1 MNQQNK
7 HIEYKKSTIFQWFYH
22 LFILKNKI
30 TQEFRLFNRR
40 VSPLNRKTERGFYHS
55 LFCGT
60 NEMKKK
66 VFPSADCSWQR
77 GKKGGKMHKRS
88 QRCFAAVLSA
98 TLAGLQVF
106 TPVLAVEE
114 KDDQTGQTT
123 LKVGSFNIAAN
134 KHPDLAGQRGL
145 CTDLG
150 LEVVGLQEVDMNTS
164 RNNFDMLREWA
175 AENYPNV
182 FFSKAI
188 DFGGGEYGIGT
199 ASTHELSDTSTT
211 QYEALIGEQRV
222 FQRSVLEKDGH
233 TIAFYNTHMSYENQ
247 DIRKEQ
253 MEQLKEAIASD
264 PAEYKIVTGDFN
276 ADQSRHEFNDFL
288 DLLNMANGYDG
299 EWLDTYN
306 QVDETMKVN
315 SIDNILTTRNIH
327 IDDVDMTETTLSDH
341 NLLSASLTL
350 LDEDEKTDQWLQA
363 QIREASDLLQD
374 PSGYSSASVKALKE
388 ALLNGQSI
396 LDKADAAQAELD
408 DAAEKLE
415 TAMNSLAAPTALEGA
430 IQAANALNENK
441 YSTESWKALDE
452 VLTAAELLENPTEE
466 EAASAEAAITAAMEN
481 LQPAVPNLALN
492 QPVTVS
498 GLEVNDG
505 RFTADKAV
513 DGIVSKES
521 RVSFAKD
528 KDEQWM
534 LVDLGE
540 SKSIS
545 SFVLNYESQCPSY
558 EIQVSEDGETFNKV
572 YEASGITGQV
582 SGIQKVNIDP
592 VNARYVKYVQKQ
604 RWQHATNGRY
614 YSGSLYEFEVY
625 ETDPDRVTYDNLALN
640 QPVTVSGL
648 EVNDGRFT
656 ADKAVDGEVSKES
669 RVSFAKDKDEQ
680 WMIVDLGMRRTVSHF
695 VLNYES
701 QCPAWELQ
709 VSTDGVHYETV
720 HEASGITGQVAGIQ
734 KVTIEPVKARY
745 IKYVQKQRWKHS
757 GNGQLYSGSLYE
769 FEVYREKPVVHTP
782 AGILEEIGNTA
793 PTIEN
798 GHLVLPEVPE
808 GYEISLY
815 GCDNRQVVAMDGT
828 ISQPLQ
834 DMPVNVLYQVTEID
848 NPDNYARSEEDI
860 AFTVPGTYTA
870 EEAQKNRPSIMPGIR
885 EWKGNDGQFV
895 LTSASRIVIEDES
908 LRETA
913 EQIAGYLQEMAG
925 QTLSVATDAPRT
937 GDIVLKL
944 DDSTANLTE
953 EGYTMHISE
962 VMEITSSAA
971 KGLLYGGITATQM
984 FSQAEDHASVSRGR
998 MRDYPKYEVR
1008 AGMLDVARTYVP
1020 MDYLT
1025 EMTKYMAYFKLNE
1038 VQVHINDYWGATK
1051 YSAFRLESDTYPM
1064 ITATDGSYTKD
1075 EYRNY
1080 QLEMKKYGIDVIT
1093 EIDTP
1098 YHSECF
1104 RNIPGAVMLSTG
1116 ALDIREQSSYDIIE
1130 NLMDE
1135 YLDGD
1140 NPVIVSENFHIG
1152 TDEYN
1157 KSYSEEMRAWTD
1169 HFIKYVNN
1177 KGYKTR
1183 LWGSLGSRGFNGTTP
1198 VSTDATVNLWAP
1210 YWADVHETFDA
1221 GYDIINTC
1229 GGWLYIVPGANAGY
1243 PDRLNLTN
1251 LFNNF
1256 DVSNFEPARGYGQ

>member
-1 MNQQNK
+1 
-7 HIEYKKSTIFQWFYH
+7 
-22 LFILKNKI
+22 
-30 TQEFRLFNRR
+30 
-40 VSPLNRKTERGFYHS
+40 
-55 LFCGT
+55 
-60 NEMKKK
+60 MKKK

-534 LVDLGE
+534 
-540 SKSIS
+540 
-545 SFVLNYESQCPSY
+545 
-558 EIQVSEDGETFNKV
+558 
-572 YEASGITGQV
+572 
-582 SGIQKVNIDP
+582 
-592 VNARYVKYVQKQ
+592 
-604 RWQHATNGRY
+604 
-614 YSGSLYEFEVY
+614 
-625 ETDPDRVTYDNLALN
+625 
-640 QPVTVSGL
+640 
-648 EVNDGRFT
+648 
-656 ADKAVDGEVSKES
+656 
-669 RVSFAKDKDEQ
+669 
-680 WMIVDLGMRRTVSHF
+680 IVDLGMRRTVSHF

-709 VSTDGVHYETV
+709 VSTDDVHYETV

-1177 KGYKTR
+1177 KDYKTR

>member
-1 MNQQNK
+1 M
-7 HIEYKKSTIFQWFYH
+7 
-22 LFILKNKI
+22 
-30 TQEFRLFNRR
+30 
-40 VSPLNRKTERGFYHS
+40 
-55 LFCGT
+55 
-60 NEMKKK
+60 
-66 VFPSADCSWQR
+66 
-77 GKKGGKMHKRS
+77 
-88 QRCFAAVLSA
+88 
-98 TLAGLQVF
+98 
-106 TPVLAVEE
+106 
-114 KDDQTGQTT
+114 
-123 LKVGSFNIAAN
+123 
-134 KHPDLAGQRGL
+134 
-145 CTDLG
+145 
-150 LEVVGLQEVDMNTS
+150 
-164 RNNFDMLREWA
+164 
-175 AENYPNV
+175 
-182 FFSKAI
+182 
-188 DFGGGEYGIGT
+188 
-199 ASTHELSDTSTT
+199 
-211 QYEALIGEQRV
+211 
-222 FQRSVLEKDGH
+222 
-233 TIAFYNTHMSYENQ
+233 
-247 DIRKEQ
+247 
-253 MEQLKEAIASD
+253 
-264 PAEYKIVTGDFN
+264 
-276 ADQSRHEFNDFL
+276 
-288 DLLNMANGYDG
+288 
-299 EWLDTYN
+299 
-306 QVDETMKVN
+306 
-315 SIDNILTTRNIH
+315 
-327 IDDVDMTETTLSDH
+327 
-341 NLLSASLTL
+341 
-350 LDEDEKTDQWLQA
+350 
-363 QIREASDLLQD
+363 
-374 PSGYSSASVKALKE
+374 
-388 ALLNGQSI
+388 
-396 LDKADAAQAELD
+396 
-408 DAAEKLE
+408 
-415 TAMNSLAAPTALEGA
+415 
-430 IQAANALNENK
+430 
-441 YSTESWKALDE
+441 
-452 VLTAAELLENPTEE
+452 
-466 EAASAEAAITAAMEN
+466 
-481 LQPAVPNLALN
+481 
-492 QPVTVS
+492 
-498 GLEVNDG
+498 NDG

-513 DGIVSKES
+513 DGI
-521 RVSFAKD
+521 
-528 KDEQWM
+528 
-534 LVDLGE
+534 
-540 SKSIS
+540 
-545 SFVLNYESQCPSY
+545 
-558 EIQVSEDGETFNKV
+558 
-572 YEASGITGQV
+572 
-582 SGIQKVNIDP
+582 
-592 VNARYVKYVQKQ
+592 
-604 RWQHATNGRY
+604 
-614 YSGSLYEFEVY
+614 
-625 ETDPDRVTYDNLALN
+625 
-640 QPVTVSGL
+640 
-648 EVNDGRFT
+648 
-656 ADKAVDGEVSKES
+656 VSKES